1 MLCLFVMAEGSILYN
16 AMWNVIYKYEE
27 YDDISLL
34 EIFDKCVECYIYLH
48 GIWYI
53 SIGTC
58 SDF

>member
-1 MLCLFVMAEGSILYN
+1 MLCFFVMAEGSILYN

-48 GIWYI
+48 ALQGKILVC
-53 SIGTC
+53 G
-58 SDF
+58 